1 VFNPQ
6 LGGLARSSRARRQGV
21 SLSCGGGKAG
31 RKVFFFEK
39 KKQKNFCSLDDQA
52 VSGVGCV
59 SPGAKVF
66 LVLFS
71 KKNTLRLY
79 P

>member
-1 VFNPQ
+1 VAAARQ
-6 LGGLARSSRARRQGV
+6 DGRSS
-21 SLSCGGGKAG
+21 SL
-31 RKVFFFEK
+31 K
-39 KKQKNFCSLDDQA
+39 KRSKKNFCSLDDQA
-52 VSGVGCV
+52 VSGMGCV